1 MYMGTLKGKTST
13 EWGRNTTIIT
23 TGHKLSMRHLQGRA
37 AMIYLSFVLF
47 L

>member
-1 MYMGTLKGKTST
+1 MGTLKERLAQRVGKKHYYF
-13 EWGRNTTIIT
+13 T
-23 TGHKLSMRHLQGRA
+23 TGHKLSMRQLQGRA